1 MLEAFFVI
9 LSFAVGRWMGIQ
21 QANSVLDRSNIDE
34 LEFEILDAQNETETW
49 KRRYDNLLLNTQTSK
64 EQEWI
69 KKL

>member
-21 QANSVLDRSNIDE
+21 QANNVLDRSNIDE
-34 LEFEILDAQNETETW
+34 LEFEILDAKNETETW

-64 EQEWI
+64 EQE
-69 KKL
+69 

>member
-49 KRRYDNLLLNTQTSK
+49 KRRYDNLLLNTQSSK
-64 EQEWI
+64 EQ
-69 KKL
+69 

>member
-34 LEFEILDAQNETETW
+34 LEFEILNAQNETETW
-49 KRRYDNLLLNTQTSK
+49 KRRYDNLLLNTQTFK
-64 EQEWI
+64 EQQ
-69 KKL
+69 

>member
-34 LEFEILDAQNETETW
+34 LEFEILDAQNEIETW

-64 EQEWI
+64 EQE
-69 KKL
+69 

>member
-49 KRRYDNLLLNTQTSK
+49 KRRYDNLLLNTQSSK
-64 EQEWI
+64 EQE
-69 KKL
+69 

>member
-34 LEFEILDAQNETETW
+34 LEFEILNAQNETETW
-49 KRRYDNLLLNTQTSK
+49 KRRYDNLLSTTQTSF
-64 EQEWI
+64 EE
-69 KKL
+69 

>member
-1 MLEAFFVI
+1 
-9 LSFAVGRWMGIQ
+9 MGIQ

-64 EQEWI
+64 EQ
-69 KKL
+69 K

>member
-21 QANSVLDRSNIDE
+21 QANNVLDRSNIDE

-49 KRRYDNLLLNTQTSK
+49 KRRYDNLLLNTQSSK
-64 EQEWI
+64 EQ
-69 KKL
+69 

>member
-34 LEFEILDAQNETETW
+34 LEFEILNAQNETETW

-64 EQEWI
+64 EQE
-69 KKL
+69 

>member
-34 LEFEILDAQNETETW
+34 LEFEILDAKNETETW

-64 EQEWI
+64 EQE
-69 KKL
+69 